1 METAIWQNF
10 NQEEVILVGISNTNN
25 QSIISDFVEENGLT
39 FPILY
44 DSGSSGGVQGGDT
57 YDLYYMPND
66 GSPYPRDFVIDQ
78 EGLIVYAN
86 NEIDT
91 EWMLY
96 EINNLID
103 STNGILGDIK
113 STLDSISGHGIT
125 ATISGNGLHL
135 YRKDPFGVTS
145 PERNLMNV
153 VTSEANNIADL
164 PRTGRHGYTVRI
176 VNSGEDMDTWP
187 GWYHGW
193 CNRGQVRWKYF

>member
-25 QSIISDFVEENGLT
+25 QNIISDFVEENGLT

-103 STNGILGDIK
+103 STNGILGDINQ
-113 STLDSISGHGIT
+113 DSIINVLDIISLINFVLGSDAPTSDEMILSDLNQDGI
-125 ATISGNGLHL
+125 INVLDIVSL
-135 YRKDPFGVTS
+135 V
-145 PERNLMNV
+145 NLILN
-153 VTSEANNIADL
+153 
-164 PRTGRHGYTVRI
+164 
-176 VNSGEDMDTWP
+176 
-187 GWYHGW
+187 
-193 CNRGQVRWKYF
+193 

>member
-10 NQEEVILVGISNTNN
+10 NQEEVILVGISNTNS
-25 QSIISDFVEENGLT
+25 QSTISNFVEENGLT

-78 EGLIVYAN
+78 EGMIVYAN

-103 STNGILGDIK
+103 STNGILGDINQD
-113 STLDSISGHGIT
+113 SIINVLDIISLINFVLGLDS
-125 ATISGNGLHL
+125 
-135 YRKDPFGVTS
+135 PTS
-145 PERNLMNV
+145 DEMMLSDLNQDSIINVLDIVSLVNLILN
-153 VTSEANNIADL
+153 
-164 PRTGRHGYTVRI
+164 
-176 VNSGEDMDTWP
+176 
-187 GWYHGW
+187 
-193 CNRGQVRWKYF
+193 